1 MVMDTLIKTAADSVL
16 KRYSPFIDA
25 LILIGSYARGEE
37 IVRRKEEGMPV
48 FVSDLEFMVVVKPEA
63 FPLTVDAKAIESE
76 LDRKIEITIGQT
88 TVQHL
93 NRLRPY
99 IFTVE
104 LKRFG
109 KVLWGNK
116 GILERIPNYRE
127 KDIDPVDAFVLLN
140 NRIVEQLQLRLK
152 IDKGEALDKY
162 LFDKGYVQIVNSF
175 LGFNGRYQC
184 LYPDK
189 LREFSNLKDR
199 EALDL
204 LPAVKQAFE
213 NIKNGKMEKVDKDN
227 CLKRWVA
234 LNEAIRKIWLYEAR
248 KLLKQPQ
255 LELGQAIMMLPS
267 IVPIAD
273 RIKGWLKLLKQSK
286 ASSLKGEILPNLL
299 KTSPQFLIYQEAVL
313 LYFDEKFDKEKAK
326 KIVEKWEKI
335 VK

>member
-1 MVMDTLIKTAADSVL
+1 MINICRDLIVHSSVDKL
-16 KRYSPFIDA
+16 EA
-25 LILIGSYARGEE
+25 LVLIGSFARREE
-37 IVRRKEEGMPV
+37 IVCKNDGGTNV
-48 FVSDLEFMVVVKPEA
+48 FVSDLEFLAVIKPGFYPADMDAGIIEKELNGVVEV
-63 FPLTVDAKAIESE
+63 S
-76 LDRKIEITIGQT
+76 IGQT
-88 TVQHL
+88 TAAHL
-93 NRLRPY
+93 GKLKPT

-104 LKRFG
+104 LKKFG
-109 KVLWGNK
+109 KVLWGDPNV
-116 GILERIPNYRE
+116 LDHIPNYME
-127 KDIDPVDAFVLLN
+127 KDIDPQDAFVLLN
-140 NRIVEQLQLRLK
+140 NRIVEQLKLRLK
-152 IDKGEALDKY
+152 IEDGSSIDSY
-162 LFDKGYVQIVNSF
+162 QFDKGYIQIVNSF
-175 LGFNGRYQC
+175 LGINGKYQC